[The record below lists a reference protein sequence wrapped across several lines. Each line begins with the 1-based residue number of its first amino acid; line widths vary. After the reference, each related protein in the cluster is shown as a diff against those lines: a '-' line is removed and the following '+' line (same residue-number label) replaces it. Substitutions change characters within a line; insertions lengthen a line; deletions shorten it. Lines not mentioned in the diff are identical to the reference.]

1 MIKGNCK
8 SLLFSLSLVFA
19 IGIVGYGQE
28 KVDSTNGYSPQYE
41 SLLNYTAPEWYEDAK
56 LGFWVH
62 WGVYSVPAFSG
73 DHAAEWYGRWMYCK
87 EGQSEN
93 NRGLATHN
101 HHIATYGDPSVFGYK
116 DFIPMFKAEKFNADE
131 WASYFVKGGAKFFCM
146 MGAHH
151 DNFAMWA
158 TKLSRFN
165 AAQMGPKQ
173 DLVGAIEKA
182 VRAKGLK
189 FGVSNH
195 SGWNSGFFQWN
206 IINGYDAKDTTYQDL
221 YGNPIIKDNKALP
234 SERDLNRWLA
244 RTEELCD
251 MYKPD
256 LYYFDWDINGG
267 AFESRRKEFAAHYYN
282 KGIEWGDGKLGTP
295 GVVLNYK
302 TKAFPYGAA
311 VLDHERGRENTI
323 PPIVWQTD
331 DCVYDGSNWSY
342 VEKTPIKS
350 PNTIIDELVDIVSKR
365 GVLMLSF
372 GPKAD
377 GTFPENQK
385 QLMFT
390 IGDWLKING
399 EAIYSTRPWTDFG
412 EGPSVENKGKRQPY
426 TAADIRFTRNKAKTI
441 LYATL
446 LDWTDGEITI
456 KSLDSATVNKN
467 DIQKISL
474 IGSKEKLSWSINAD
488 GLTIQ
493 KLKKPMYD
501 YAFPIKIEFK
511 NQIPDKKVN
520 HAVADFQ
527 FIDLGT
533 STKAGSVKIDKDE
546 IEITASGK
554 DIWDKHDEGSFAY
567 KKLQGDFDFIVQA
580 ESLKGANLYTKAG
593 IMARADLSDSSQHVF
608 FQLFTDNKPRHNN
621 NCGSEFQYREVKGG
635 GMKAIY
641 PDSLT
646 AGSKFDINY
655 PNTWIRMKRNGD
667 VFTTYISKDNKTW
680 NEYTSFT
687 LKLPNELY
695 VGLVITSHD
704 SGKFATAKFSV
715 N

>member
-1 MIKGNCK
+1 MKKGIIKF
-8 SLLFSLSLVFA
+8 LLFP
-19 IGIVGYGQE
+19 IGISLFIGTSLNGQV
-28 KVDSTNGYSPQYE
+28 KVDSTNGYSPHYK
-41 SLLNYTAPEWYEDAK
+41 SLLNYAAPEWYEDAK
-56 LGFWVH
+56 IGYWAI

-73 DHAAEWYGRWMYCK
+73 DHAAEWYGRWMYSK
-87 EGQSEN
+87 EGQSDK

-101 HHIATYGDPSVFGYK
+101 HHVATYGDPSVFGYK
-116 DFIPMFKAEKFNADE
+116 DFIPMFKGEKFNANE
-131 WASYFVKGGAKFFCM
+131 WAGYFKRGGAKYCCLI
-146 MGAHH
+146 GAFH
-151 DNFAMWA
+151 DNFAIYA

-165 AAQMGPKQ
+165 AVQMGPKR
-173 DLVGAIEKA
+173 DVVGELEKA
-182 VRAKGLK
+182 SRAIGLK

-195 SGWNSGFFQWN
+195 SGWNSGFYEWN
-206 IINGYDAKDTTYQDL
+206 FINGYDAKDTTYQEL
-221 YGNPIIKDNKALP
+221 YGKPTIKDNKVSA
-234 SERDLNRWLA
+234 SEWDLNRWLA

-251 MYKPD
+251 LYKPD
-256 LYYFDWDINGG
+256 LYYFDWDINGA
-267 AFESRRKEFAAHYYN
+267 AFESRRQEFAAHYYN
-282 KGIEWGDGKLGTP
+282 KAIEWGDGKFGNP

-302 TKAFPYGAA
+302 NKAFPLGAG
-311 VLDHERGRENTI
+311 VLDHERGRENSI

-331 DCVYDGSNWSY
+331 DCIYDGNNWSY

-365 GVLMLSF
+365 GVLMLAF
-372 GPKAD
+372 APKAD

-412 EGPSVENKGKRQPY
+412 EGPSLVSKDRKQPY
-426 TAADIRFTRNKAKTI
+426 TAADIRFTRNKANTT

-446 LDWTDGEITI
+446 LEWTDGDITI
-456 KSLDSATVNKN
+456 KSLDSATLNKN
-467 DIQKISL
+467 DIKKISL
-474 IGSKEKLSWSINAD
+474 IGSKEKLSWTINAD

-493 KLKKPMYD
+493 KLKKPAYD

-511 NQIPDKKVN
+511 HQIPDKKVN

-527 FIDLGT
+527 FINLGA
-533 STKAGSVKIDKDE
+533 STKAGSVKIDKEE

-554 DIWDKHDEGSFAY
+554 DIWGKHDEGSFAY
-567 KKLQGDFDFIVQA
+567 KKLQGNFDFSVQA
-580 ESLKGANLYTKAG
+580 EGLSAANLYTKAG

-621 NCGSEFQYREVKGG
+621 NCGSEFQFREVKGG

-646 AGSKFDINY
+646 AGNKFDVDY
-655 PNTWIRMKRNGD
+655 PNTWIRMKRSGD
-667 VFTTYISKDNKTW
+667 IFTTLISKDNKTW

-704 SGKFATAKFSV
+704 SGKFATAKFKV